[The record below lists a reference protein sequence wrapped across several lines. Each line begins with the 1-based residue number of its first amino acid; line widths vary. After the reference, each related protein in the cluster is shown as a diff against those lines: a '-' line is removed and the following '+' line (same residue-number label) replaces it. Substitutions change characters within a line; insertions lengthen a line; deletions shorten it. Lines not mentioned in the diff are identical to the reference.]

1 MITEND
7 LQSRVEITPINGS
20 EIEINMGP
28 HHPSTHGVIRFILF
42 LDGEIVVRAVADV
55 GYLHR
60 SIEKIAE
67 NLPYPMFMPYTDRV
81 DYVAAINC
89 NLGYALA
96 VESLAGLEVPERATW
111 LRMIG
116 AELNRINSHLIA
128 VGALAMDVGATTPFV
143 HAIREREYI
152 LDLLEILTGTRMN
165 NNYVRFGGVCQD
177 VPEDFF
183 KKTEKFL
190 DHFVLFLGE
199 FNRLLTTNKIFLERL
214 INVGILTGDQALG
227 FSFSGPNL
235 RASGVGH
242 DLRRIDPYCFYSDME
257 FSVPVGSG
265 VKGTTG
271 DSFDRFIVRIDE
283 MLESVK
289 ILRQI
294 MSKIKEGPIQSKIPR
309 KIVLPA
315 GESYH
320 RSEAPRGELGFH
332 IVSDGKSNMPYRIK
346 IRTGSFAAMT
356 SLSELFKGMMVADVV
371 AYFASLDVVAPE
383 VDR

>member
-1 MITEND
+1 MITENE
-7 LQSRVEITPINGS
+7 LQSRVEITPISGS

-42 LDGEIVVRAVADV
+42 LDGEIVVRAVPDV

-67 NLPYPMFMPYTDRV
+67 MLPYSMFMPYTDRV

-96 VESLAGLEVPERATW
+96 IEDIAGLEVPERATW

-116 AELNRINSHLIA
+116 AELNRINSHLIG

-152 LDLLEILTGTRMN
+152 MDLLEILTGTRMN

-177 VPEDFF
+177 VPDEFF
-183 KKTEKFL
+183 TKLDKFL
-190 DHFVLFLGE
+190 NHFVLFLGE
-199 FNRLLTTNKIFLERL
+199 FDRLISANKIFVERL
-214 INVGILTGDQALG
+214 IHIGILTGDQALSY
-227 FSFSGPNL
+227 SFSGPNL
-235 RASGVGH
+235 RASGVGL
-242 DLRRIDPYCFYSDME
+242 DLRRLDPYCFYPDME
-257 FSVPVGSG
+257 FNVPVGSG
-265 VKGTTG
+265 IKGTTG
-271 DSFDRFIVRIDE
+271 DSYDRYVVRIDE
-283 MLESVK
+283 MRECVK

-294 MSKIKEGPIQSKIPR
+294 MSKIKEGPIQSKVP
-309 KIVLPA
+309 KKLVLPA
-315 GESYH
+315 GETYH
-320 RSEAPRGELGFH
+320 RTEAPRGELGFH
-332 IVSDGKSNMPYRIK
+332 IVSDGKSTSPYRIK
-346 IRTGSFAAMT
+346 IRTGSFASMT
-356 SLSELFKGMMVADVV
+356 SLSKLFKGMMVADVV